1 MPAAEAA
8 SIPAIAG
15 FQTLRSAVENPD
27 ISALFAGSGR
37 RAAFT
42 STSRRMIAGSSEQE
56 GISMVLSMM
65 DRTKDNEDFV
75 ARFDQWAK
83 MMGNGGARQ

>member
-1 MPAAEAA
+1 MKKLLAMVLAAVMVLSLCSCATAEETVA
-8 SIPAIAG
+8 
-15 FQTLRSAVENPD
+15 LRV
-27 ISALFAGSGR
+27 
-37 RAAFT
+37 
-42 STSRRMIAGSSEQE
+42 RRMIAGSSEQE